1 MTVETIIAQK
11 GRDVVTIEPGR
22 TMAEAAD
29 LLATRRIGAVL
40 VIGPDER
47 LVGILSERDV
57 VRVVASRGQAG
68 LAEPVRQHMTE
79 KVMTC
84 TAATTIGDLM
94 AMMTQGKFRHVPVLD
109 AGRLSGIVSI
119 GDVVKERLAE
129 MEGET
134 RAMRDYI
141 ATA

>member
-1 MTVETIIAQK
+1 MTVAAIIAQK

-22 TMAEAAD
+22 SMAEAAD
-29 LLATRRIGAVL
+29 LLAARRIGAVL
-40 VIGPDER
+40 VIGEGER

-57 VRVVASRGQAG
+57 VRAVASKGVAG
-68 LAEPVRQHMTE
+68 LQEPVSRHMTE

-84 TAATTIGDLM
+84 TGATTMSDLM
-94 AMMTQGKFRHVPVLD
+94 TMMTGGKFRHVPVLED
-109 AGRLSGIVSI
+109 GRIGGIVSI
-119 GDVVKERLAE
+119 GDVVKRRLAE

>member
-1 MTVETIIAQK
+1 MTVAHIIAQK

-22 TMAEAAD
+22 TLAEAAK
-29 LLATRRIGAVL
+29 LLVARRIGAVL
-40 VIGPDER
+40 VVGPDAR
-47 LVGILSERDV
+47 LAGILSERDV
-57 VRVVASRGQAG
+57 VRVVAARGEAG
-68 LAEPVRQHMTE
+68 LAETVQQHMTA

-84 TAATTIGDLM
+84 TPATTIGDLM
-94 AMMTQGKFRHVPVLD
+94 TMMTQGKFRHVPVLEE
-109 AGRLSGIVSI
+109 GRIGGVVSI

-129 MEGET
+129 METET